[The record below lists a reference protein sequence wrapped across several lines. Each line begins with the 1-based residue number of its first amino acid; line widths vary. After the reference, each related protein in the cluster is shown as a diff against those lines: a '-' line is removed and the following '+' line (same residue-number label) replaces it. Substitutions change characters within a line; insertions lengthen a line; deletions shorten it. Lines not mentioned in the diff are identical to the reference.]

1 MKERKEKE
9 NIISIWFQLDKIP
22 FIKGIDTSIGCRI
35 ANTILFEEKFHPDT
49 SSPPS
54 FDLNSKFK
62 LIPIGGRFSTS
73 FLKFPYI
80 QRRINFMT
88 LLNFPPSWSKFPR
101 ISFYTDQSASRPRWN
116 LSFSFQFVP
125 YLTGSRRCKDVSGDV
140 SDACLSQSNLCRVE
154 RTMYE

>member
-62 LIPIGGRFSTS
+62 LIPIGGFQLPFSS
-73 FLKFPYI
+73 SLIFKG
-80 QRRINFMT
+80 
-88 LLNFPPSWSKFPR
+88 
-101 ISFYTDQSASRPRWN
+101 
-116 LSFSFQFVP
+116 V
-125 YLTGSRRCKDVSGDV
+125 
-140 SDACLSQSNLCRVE
+140 
-154 RTMYE
+154 